1 MIKLARFIECFSDV
15 SQIDGKTIR
24 SSENGSKTSVII
36 NVGSQPF
43 DLAYDVIGK
52 LLFWTCAHTNS
63 INITRW
69 ATLTKLIFNVSKQ
82 TKASLKLKLYN

>member
-1 MIKLARFIECFSDV
+1 MIFLSFP
-15 SQIDGKTIR
+15 QIDGKTIR

-63 INITRW
+63 INITR
-69 ATLTKLIFNVSKQ
+69 
-82 TKASLKLKLYN
+82 